1 MKTILTLLVLVFVS
15 INCNSQENAVQTGKQ
30 ILTYLQK
37 KDSLNL
43 SKLVD
48 KDFISVQADGLIQD
62 KTAFIN
68 AYRMFGKSDNLL
80 LSSQVNRIIQ
90 KGDIT
95 ILNGVLTQQWEEGP
109 NTVRQKIPFTDTY
122 RREGSKWILLSSFL
136 NDNGEDYFR
145 ISDTLGT
152 KAAIQARYRVLDE
165 SVEKKDLCQ
174 HMSLKT
180 GDFTTYDHMGNIGSA
195 KFMRQRSKIL
205 FNAIIDSV
213 ESTNTVESVT
223 LVDDTA
229 KVVVH
234 QAFSRRQMTGGG
246 IRYME
251 TTVRQRESWLL
262 TREGWKLV
270 FVDQVHPLTRIID
283 GIKTDPNKPVNW
295 NDPAFRKRN

>member
-95 ILNGVLTQQWEEGP
+95 ILNGVLTQQWEEG
-109 NTVRQKIPFTDTY
+109 
-122 RREGSKWILLSSFL
+122 
-136 NDNGEDYFR
+136 
-145 ISDTLGT
+145 
-152 KAAIQARYRVLDE
+152 
-165 SVEKKDLCQ
+165 
-174 HMSLKT
+174 
-180 GDFTTYDHMGNIGSA
+180 
-195 KFMRQRSKIL
+195 
-205 FNAIIDSV
+205 
-213 ESTNTVESVT
+213 
-223 LVDDTA
+223 
-229 KVVVH
+229 
-234 QAFSRRQMTGGG
+234 
-246 IRYME
+246 
-251 TTVRQRESWLL
+251 
-262 TREGWKLV
+262 
-270 FVDQVHPLTRIID
+270 
-283 GIKTDPNKPVNW
+283 
-295 NDPAFRKRN
+295 

>member
-122 RREGSKWILLSSFL
+122 RREGSKWILLSSFFDL
-136 NDNGEDYFR
+136 FLIRCEFECRHYF
-145 ISDTLGT
+145 
-152 KAAIQARYRVLDE
+152 
-165 SVEKKDLCQ
+165 
-174 HMSLKT
+174 
-180 GDFTTYDHMGNIGSA
+180 
-195 KFMRQRSKIL
+195 L
-205 FNAIIDSV
+205 FI
-213 ESTNTVESVT
+213 
-223 LVDDTA
+223 
-229 KVVVH
+229 
-234 QAFSRRQMTGGG
+234 
-246 IRYME
+246 
-251 TTVRQRESWLL
+251 
-262 TREGWKLV
+262 
-270 FVDQVHPLTRIID
+270 
-283 GIKTDPNKPVNW
+283 
-295 NDPAFRKRN
+295 